1 MTFMSFP
8 VSPPPQPI
16 QQPASVSVTI
26 KYVVAVI
33 GGHYVFMDPY
43 PGSPR
48 SFSPGYYVATQPHE
62 LIQFIDPISAVWMGL
77 LKLEEL
83 KLSDQ
88 TLAVLKLTM
97 EEAV

>member
-1 MTFMSFP
+1 MTYMSFP

-16 QQPASVSVTI
+16 QQPASVSMNV
-26 KYVVAVI
+26 KYIVVVK
-33 GGHYVFMDPY
+33 GGFFTFTDPY
-43 PGSPR
+43 PGTPR